1 MGPQCHISWRTPLVS
16 GRSPPAALL
25 LRLPSLLHLP
35 CCAYPATPL
44 FFFAQQ
50 MCTRK
55 KKFGHSRV
63 SKKHDND
70 TAEVS
75 AREKKKNNTRQGKGQ
90 KKKKYT
96 QRRESEKK
104 KK

>member
-75 AREKKKNNTRQGKGQ
+75 AREKKKITARQGKCL
-90 KKKKYT
+90 KKKKLA
-96 QRRESEKK
+96 QRRVREKQEN
-104 KK
+104 